1 MIFMHL
7 LLFMELRQVVGKRM
21 WGAEDLLAPG
31 AGVLEAKVTLGV
43 VLDVLPGLRG
53 LGALQTLPELAV
65 VLYNGVNLVI
75 YHAYK
80 IDNIFW

>member
-1 MIFMHL
+1 M
-7 LLFMELRQVVGKRM
+7 
-21 WGAEDLLAPG
+21 
-31 AGVLEAKVTLGV
+31 TLGV

-80 IDNIFW
+80 INIITYFGKGDRRRHSCISNI